1 MSQLYVAA
9 MKQPNSHTNLNHTT
23 CIQCYLL
30 TLHVTHDCVYCAH
43 QIDLFL
49 HYITMSQLF
58 ILFCS
63 RLMYPQTVFSSSPKI
78 FLRTGINT
86 SSPRQ
91 KVFNSAYPFSITI
104 PCRLFSQPVLNLY
117 PFLSHSPNT
126 YFSPTNHF
134 LIIFSPISLKKID

>member
-1 MSQLYVAA
+1 
-9 MKQPNSHTNLNHTT
+9 
-23 CIQCYLL
+23 
-30 TLHVTHDCVYCAH
+30 
-43 QIDLFL
+43 
-49 HYITMSQLF
+49 MSQLF
-58 ILFCS
+58 IPFCS
-63 RLMYPQTVFSSSPKI
+63 RLMHTHAVFSSSPKI

-134 LIIFSPISLKKID
+134 LIIFTPISLKKIDYPFVVIYINSRQNFFTHITLISRQKYHKSQHPVDI